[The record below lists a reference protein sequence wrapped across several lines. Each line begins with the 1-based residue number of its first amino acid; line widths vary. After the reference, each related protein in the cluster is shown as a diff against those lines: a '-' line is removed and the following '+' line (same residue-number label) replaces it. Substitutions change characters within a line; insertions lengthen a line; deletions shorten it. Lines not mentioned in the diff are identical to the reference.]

1 VRIAS
6 GDLELAAR
14 DLPRISSTNLDE
26 QIYDRIKIM
35 IAEGLL
41 LPGERIVP
49 EQLARTMGTSR
60 TPILAALKRLSQAQ
74 VVEWRSRH
82 GVFVRR
88 LSRRELAMVY
98 EVRELLEGLSA
109 RRAATVIT
117 PSQLE
122 FFRNLLGDVDLE
134 DTPANRRKYMRHDY
148 MFHSGVLDI
157 AGSTPLTQTLG
168 SLNIMVSAFSGSGI
182 IRPMNESM
190 AEHAEILEA
199 FGDRDPDGAEAAMR
213 RHLSRTVELLY
224 HEADLIER
232 NGGV

>member
-1 VRIAS
+1 MNNVE
-6 GDLELAAR
+6 LELASE
-14 DLPRISSTNLDE
+14 DLPPIGKPNLDE
-26 QIYDRIKIM
+26 QIYDRIKLM

-49 EQLARTMGTSR
+49 EQLARTMGMSR

-74 VVEWRSRH
+74 VVEWRSRY

-109 RRAATVIT
+109 RRAATMIT
-117 PSQLE
+117 PSQVE
-122 FFRNLLGDVDLE
+122 YFRNLLDDVALE

-148 MFHSGVLDI
+148 IFHSGVLEI
-157 AGSTPLTQTLG
+157 AGSPPLTATLG
-168 SLNIMVSAFSGSGI
+168 SLNIMVSAFSGSGV
-182 IRPMNESM
+182 IRPMRESM
-190 AEHAEILEA
+190 AEHAMILEA
-199 FGDRDPDGAEAAMR
+199 FQHRDPDRAEAAMR
-213 RHLSRTVELLY
+213 KHLSRTVELLY